1 MTTNKSYIAILFL
14 LVFTG
19 CSTTNN
25 TDKIVTTGTGLKY
38 SILKNGNGEIAKTG
52 DEVAVYESMSLS
64 GGKLIYSIAK
74 PAPPIKFVIGKKQA
88 TEGVEQGVTGM
99 EEGEIRKLI
108 VPPSLS
114 KRKDYPD
121 YLSPDSTLIY
131 EIELVEITKIINQ

>member
-64 GGKLIYSIAK
+64 GG
-74 PAPPIKFVIGKKQA
+74 
-88 TEGVEQGVTGM
+88 
-99 EEGEIRKLI
+99 
-108 VPPSLS
+108 
-114 KRKDYPD
+114 
-121 YLSPDSTLIY
+121 
-131 EIELVEITKIINQ
+131 